1 MVVLPASEKTNRLFQ
16 VTINFSVIYMQFIS
30 ADPADT
36 ANMLTYAYTYLQI
49 YLRNASQILHY
60 WVDEGKIRI
69 DTFVDKNC
77 GIRDK

>member
-36 ANMLTYAYTYLQI
+36 ANMLIYAYTYLQI
-49 YLRNASQILHY
+49 YLRNASPILHY